1 MTWKE
6 RLLKKDASTFK
17 KYVESTTAHGV
28 VRIFKGKSIIRRL
41 FWLIIV
47 LTAAGGC
54 LYNISD
60 RIRFLISEPTSTT
73 ISVTR
78 KNTLTFPAV
87 TVCNL
92 NSLRFGVLEE
102 RNLTNLIQ
110 SAIFLVTEVD
120 AQSCEVEESQ
130 SDNLSRIIY
139 EELVIQ
145 ARHKVEE
152 LIEECFFA
160 GKPCGNLTEVFE
172 PVFTNLGICYTFNS
186 AKIQP
191 LLQSRGTG
199 QRQGLQLLVNV
210 NQLEYATPTDAGVK
224 VAIHTQS
231 EPPLPDDQGI
241 GVPTGRNAF
250 ISIKEQSIVDKTGRS
265 CNSPDDLSNLNFL
278 QGEYDTY
285 SESACLVDCIHSS
298 IADNCECISAR
309 SFYSPDTARYS
320 QLPNCTLE
328 EVCCLVNELI
338 SPSECNC
345 PAACSSVSYETTVS
359 YSYFPAEYISQ
370 SFATIF
376 GIPVDVF
383 PTNFL
388 EVSVYFESLNIET
401 QTTSSAYSFVA
412 LLSDIGGQLGLFLGV
427 SVISIMEFGTWV
439 VDEIKNRVFGISEE
453 KMKNNLCCSKC
464 QQKLQIESNDSVVI
478 APDNLE
484 TSYKKELENI
494 T

>member
-73 ISVTR
+73 ISITR
-78 KNTLTFPAV
+78 KTTLTFPAV

-102 RNLTNLIQ
+102 RNLTDLIQ
-110 SAIFLVTEVD
+110 TAIFLVTEAD
-120 AQSCEVEESQ
+120 AQSCEDEESQ
-130 SDNLSRIIY
+130 SDNLSRITY
-139 EELVIQ
+139 EELIMQ
-145 ARHKVEE
+145 ARYKVEE
-152 LIEECFFA
+152 LIGECFFA
-160 GKPCGNLTEVFE
+160 GESCGNVTEVFE

-199 QRQGLQLLVNV
+199 QRQGLQLVVNV
-210 NQLEYATPTDAGVK
+210 NQSEYATPTDAGVK

-241 GVPTGRNAF
+241 GVPTGRNSF
-250 ISIKEQSIVDKTGRS
+250 ISIKERSILDKTGQS
-265 CNSPDDLSNLNFL
+265 CKSPDDLSNLNFL

-285 SESACLVDCIHSS
+285 SESACLVDCVHSS

-328 EVCCLVNELI
+328 KVCCLVNELI
-338 SPSECNC
+338 SPNECNC
-345 PAACSSVSYETTVS
+345 PAACSSISYETTVS
-359 YSYFPAEYISQ
+359 YSYFPAEYMSEG
-370 SFATIF
+370 FASLI
-376 GIPVDVF
+376 GVPVNF
-383 PTNFL
+383 FSTNL
-388 EVSVYFESLNIET
+388 LHISVYFETLNVES

-453 KMKNNLCCSKC
+453 KMKNLCCPRC
-464 QQKLQIESNDSVVI
+464 QQKLQVESNDTV
-478 APDNLE
+478 PGNLE